1 MASKQEFEKRVAAV
15 DALRNAIPSEAC
27 TSQIRSAL
35 ADRNNFLVSKAAAI
49 AGDQGLVTLTESL
62 LTAFNRFLKD
72 PVKTDP
78 QCWAKLA
85 IAKALR
91 QLGHSDADV
100 FLKGI
105 THIQREPV
113 WGGTTDTA
121 TALRGTCALA
131 LVDSTL
137 PAQTVLT
144 HLVDLTADQE
154 KLVRLEALRAITS
167 MGRDESELLL
177 RLKLLS
183 GDVDTEVSGQ
193 CMLGLLELNAPD
205 AVRFVERYLA
215 SDDDLRFEAIA
226 ALGSAP
232 QPEAVEGLIHC
243 WKATHETAA
252 LRSLGLSKH
261 ACAIDFLIEVAETG
275 PSSGASVAIESLA
288 VSRFHNEIAQ
298 RLLQVL
304 DGRGDRDL
312 LKVFHRFFQRRQV

>member
-1 MASKQEFEKRVAAV
+1 MAKQEFEKKVAAV
-15 DALRNAIPSEAC
+15 EALRNAIPSDET

-35 ADRNNFLVSKAAAI
+35 ADSNNYLVSKAAAI

-62 LTAFNRFLKD
+62 LTAFNRFLKEA
-72 PVKTDP
+72 VKTDP

-105 THIQREPV
+105 SHIQKEPV

-121 TALRGTCALA
+121 AALRGTCALA
-131 LVDSTL
+131 LVESTL
-137 PAQTVLT
+137 PSQIVLT
-144 HLVDLTADQE
+144 HLVDLTADKE
-154 KLVRLEALRAITS
+154 KLVRLEAVRAITS

-183 GDVDTEVSGQ
+183 GDVETEVTGQ
-193 CMLGLLELNAPD
+193 CMLGLLELNSAD
-205 AVRFVERYLA
+205 AVSFVERYLA
-215 SDDDLRFEAIA
+215 TDDDLRFEAIA

-232 QPEAVEGLIHC
+232 QPEAVEGLIRC

-261 ACAIDFLIEVAETG
+261 TSAIDFLIEVIEMG
-275 PSSGASVAIESLA
+275 PSSAASVAIEA
-288 VSRFHNEIAQ
+288 VAGSRFRSEVAE
-298 RLLQVL
+298 RLLQAL
-304 DGRGDRDL
+304 DGRGDKDL
-312 LKVFHRFFQRRQV
+312 LKVFHRFF

>member
-1 MASKQEFEKRVAAV
+1 MASKQEFEKKVAAV
-15 DALRNAIPSEAC
+15 EALRNAIPSDET

-35 ADRNNFLVSKAAAI
+35 ADTNNYLVSKAAAI

-62 LTAFNRFLKD
+62 LTSFSRFLKEA
-72 PVKTDP
+72 VKTDP

-91 QLGHSDADV
+91 QLGHSDSGV

-105 THIQREPV
+105 SHIQKEPV

-121 TALRGTCALA
+121 AALRGTCALA

-137 PAQTVLT
+137 PAQIVLT
-144 HLVDLTADQE
+144 HLVDLTADKE
-154 KLVRLEALRAITS
+154 KLVRLEAVRAITS

-183 GDVDTEVSGQ
+183 GDVEAEVTGQ
-193 CMLGLLELNAPD
+193 CMLGLLELNAPN
-205 AVRFVERYLA
+205 AVSFVERYLA
-215 SDDDLRFEAIA
+215 TDDDLRFEAIA
-226 ALGSAP
+226 ALGIAP

-261 ACAIDFLIEVAETG
+261 VAAIDFLIEVAETG
-275 PSSGASVAIESLA
+275 PSSGASIAIESLA
-288 VSRFHNEIAQ
+288 GSRFRNEIAE
-298 RLLQVL
+298 RLLQAL
-304 DGRGDRDL
+304 DTRGDSDL
-312 LKVFHRFFQRRQV
+312 LKVFHRFF

>member
-1 MASKQEFEKRVAAV
+1 MASKQEFEKKVAAV
-15 DALRNAIPSEAC
+15 DALRSAIASEET

-35 ADRNNFLVSKAAAI
+35 ADRNNFLVSKAATI
-49 AGDQGLVTLTESL
+49 AGEQGLVTLTESL
-62 LTAFNRFLKD
+62 LTAFHRFLKD
-72 PVKTDP
+72 AVKTDP

-105 THIQREPV
+105 THIQNEPV

-121 TALRGTCALA
+121 AALRGTCALA
-131 LVDSTL
+131 LVESTL
-137 PAQTVLT
+137 QAQTVLT
-144 HLVDLTADQE
+144 HLVDLTADKE
-154 KLVRLEALRAITS
+154 KIVRLEAVRAITS

-183 GDVDTEVSGQ
+183 GDVETEVTGQ
-193 CMLGLLELNAPD
+193 CMLGLLELNTAD
-205 AVRFVERYLA
+205 AVSFVEKYLA
-215 SDDDLRFEAIA
+215 TDDDLRFEAIA
-226 ALGSAP
+226 ALGTAT
-232 QPEAVEGLIHC
+232 QPEAAEGLIRC
-243 WKATHETAA
+243 WRATHETAA

-261 ACAIDFLIEVAETG
+261 SRAIDFLIEVAETG

-288 VSRFHNEIAQ
+288 GSRFRGEIAE
-298 RLLQVL
+298 RLLQAL

-312 LKVFHRFFQRRQV
+312 LKVFHRFFKSD